1 MSSDINQAREQSES
15 ALLGSNSAD
24 EADPVV
30 SRRVNRG
37 DVSYLLFGF
46 ESTFA
51 DALDETLLDEALECS
66 RESRVVA
73 WYLYKGLYERVSA
86 E

>member
-24 EADPVV
+24 ETDPVV
-30 SRRVNRG
+30 SRRIERG
-37 DVSYLLFGF
+37 DTSYVLFGF

-51 DALDETLLDEALECS
+51 ESLDETLLDEALDDS
-66 RESRVVA
+66 REARVVA
-73 WYLYKGLYERVSA
+73 WYLYNGLYGMVTGD
-86 E
+86 

>member
-15 ALLGSNSAD
+15 MLLGSNSAD
-24 EADPVV
+24 ETDPVV

-37 DVSYLLFGF
+37 DVSYVLFGF

-51 DALDETLLDEALECS
+51 ETLDETLLDVALDDS
-66 RESRVVA
+66 RESPVVA
-73 WYLYKGLYERVSA
+73 WYLYNGLYERVTGD
-86 E
+86 